1 MSFVTEQLR
10 HPDRMFLRLGVFRAA
25 AAAAVAAD
33 SHGLC
38 MQKNQATRG

>member
-25 AAAAVAAD
+25 AAAVAAD
-33 SHGLC
+33 SHGLF
-38 MQKNQATRG
+38 MQKNRATRG